1 MSSKKNNFNC
11 LYYRKELGS
20 FQSICQRSYIC
31 RKKDIGIRK
40 SGFVE
45 KKNVSLLTSKNK
57 NHFQTLKYL
66 TWNQFFVA
74 LWIKCW
80 IYKCSL
86 ILKFLKQIL
95 NGHFT
100 ISCLFLGHPVD
111 GSIGE
116 IDFYLDKRG
125 LLGNVGLLD

>member
-11 LYYRKELGS
+11 LYYWKELGP

-45 KKNVSLLTSKNK
+45 KTVSLLTSENK

-66 TWNQFFVA
+66 TWSQFYVA

-80 IYKCSL
+80 IDNWSL
-86 ILKFLKQIL
+86 ILKFLKQIR
-95 NGHFT
+95 NGHFP
-100 ISCLFLGHPVD
+100 ISCWFLGHPVD

-116 IDFYLDKRG
+116 IDFYLDNRG